1 MLTSNPNFR
10 LTRPKL
16 LDPKVVGG
24 NLLRRTSYSNLD
36 IRADDTPE
44 RIIELLLSGNQQ
56 FVEMRAQ
63 NIEYNSLSLSAA
75 AQGKTPSVAILNYA
89 RLPTAIEHIFGHK
102 FSEIFAIDSSQQ
114 FPSLQEISA
123 LEYAVLF
130 LGVKAI
136 VILDEGSDSAVANE
150 EVATAARGRQIELAT
165 RHHPRLLI
173 CERLHLE
180 PVTYQRARLDRLKTA
195 PLLSQ
200 FIETGK
206 LKIICA
212 TYDVERSTV
221 KQIA

>member
-1 MLTSNPNFR
+1 MLTSNPNLR

-16 LDPKVVGG
+16 LDPNIVAG
-24 NLLRRTSYSNLD
+24 NLLQRTSHDNLD
-36 IRADDTPE
+36 IRADDTPD
-44 RIIELLLSGNQQ
+44 RIIELLISGNQKY
-56 FVEMRAQ
+56 VEMRAQ
-63 NIEYNSLSLSAA
+63 HIEYNSISLSAA
-75 AQGKTPSVAILNYA
+75 AQGKTPSVAVLNYA
-89 RLPTAIEHIFGHK
+89 RLPTAIENIFGHK

-136 VILDEGSDSAVANE
+136 VILDEASDPNNAVAN
-150 EVATAARGRQIELAT
+150 AARGKQIELAT
-165 RHHPRLLI
+165 RHHPRLRI
-173 CERLHLE
+173 CERLYIE

-212 TYDVERSTV
+212 TYDLERETV
-221 KQIA
+221 NLSA

>member
-1 MLTSNPNFR
+1 MLTSNPNLR

-16 LDPKVVGG
+16 LDSNIVAG
-24 NLLRRTSYSNLD
+24 NLLQRTSYRNLD
-36 IRADDTPE
+36 MRADDTPE
-44 RIIELLLSGNQQ
+44 RIIELLISGNQQ

-89 RLPTAIEHIFGHK
+89 RLPTAIENIFGHK

-136 VILDEGSDSAVANE
+136 VILDEASDPAVANDDA
-150 EVATAARGRQIELAT
+150 ATAARGRQIELAT
-165 RHHPRLLI
+165 RHHPRLRI
-173 CERLHLE
+173 CERLYIE
-180 PVTYQRARLDRLKTA
+180 PVTYQRARLDRLKTS

-212 TYDVERSTV
+212 TYDVERETV
-221 KQIA
+221 KPIA